1 MRKVSLVLV
10 KTKCNNNVINNNIML
25 ISDLDNTE
33 AHHSLG
39 KLKKVNL
46 DLNFAHKKYLV
57 SKLSWDYYN
66 LKPSRK

>member
-1 MRKVSLVLV
+1 
-10 KTKCNNNVINNNIML
+10 ML

-33 AHHSLG
+33 AHHGLG

-46 DLNFAHKKYLV
+46 NLNFAHKKYLV
-57 SKLSWDYYN
+57 SKLSWDYCN

>member
-25 ISDLDNTE
+25 ISDLDLE